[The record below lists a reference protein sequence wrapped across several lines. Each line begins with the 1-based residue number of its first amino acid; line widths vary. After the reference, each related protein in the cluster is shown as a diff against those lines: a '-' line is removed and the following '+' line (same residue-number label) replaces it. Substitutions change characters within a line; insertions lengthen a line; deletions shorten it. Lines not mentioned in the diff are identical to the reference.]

1 MTFLAAR
8 PHGSNWDGATC
19 GQLTAVA
26 NSVAGAAA
34 GFWPDVDADATR
46 VQSMICVLQNLGY

>member
-46 VQSMICVLQNLGY
+46 VQSMICVLQNLG